1 MLISSKN
8 CSVRGQY
15 YKIFPIFAVTKA
27 IRVMYMKTETKDE
40 KMTIN
45 QKKVESSAK
54 KPMPSIWYT

>member
-1 MLISSKN
+1 
-8 CSVRGQY
+8 
-15 YKIFPIFAVTKA
+15 
-27 IRVMYMKTETKDE
+27 MKTETKDE